1 MKTWTLVWFLIFPPA
16 GVNKDVSWEFF
27 SETNLTQEQCFE
39 GLAEKEA
46 EFSQQALDGN
56 IKGFE
61 IYCKGEENGK

>member
-16 GVNKDVSWEFF
+16 GVNKDVTWEFF
-27 SETNLTQEQCFE
+27 SEADLTHTQCFE
-39 GLAEKEA
+39 SLAEKEA

-61 IYCKGEENGK
+61 IYCKGNENE